1 MKVAVLV
8 AVLANF
14 ALFFWLRWAVPAVPP
29 LAAGLVP
36 APVLRHPLRLISGNA
51 GVAHCLRLAPS
62 ANATV
67 AGARAAR
74 LRQQGFDAHR
84 VAESQSKARGYW
96 VLLSG
101 FVDVSSAHAAAAKLR
116 QGGIKDLFVLS
127 SSHAGQTSLSL
138 GLFRDL
144 DHARKRANQAR
155 ALGFQPQIH
164 ERFRSTLQW
173 TVQVPATA
181 SARAAFP
188 ATAVTPSRC
197 QGWG

>member
-14 ALFFWLRWAVPAVPP
+14 ALFFWLRWAVPAVPLP
-29 LAAGLVP
+29 VAGLVP
-36 APVLRHPLRLISGNA
+36 APRVRHPLRLIDGTGTA
-51 GVAHCLRLAPS
+51 DCLRLAPS

-74 LRQQGFDAHR
+74 LRRQGFDAHR
-84 VAESQSKARGYW
+84 VAESQSKASGYW

-101 FVDVSSAHAAAAKLR
+101 FADASSAHAAAAKLR
-116 QGGIKDLFVLS
+116 QGGIEDLLVLS

-144 DHARKRANQAR
+144 DHAHKRADQVR
-155 ALGFQPQIH
+155 TLGFQPQIH
-164 ERFRSTLQW
+164 ERFRSTPQW
-173 TVQVPATA
+173 TVQVPTTA

-188 ATAVTPSRC
+188 ATAATPSLC
-197 QGWG
+197 QSWG

>member
-1 MKVAVLV
+1 MKVTVLI

-14 ALFFWLRWAVPAVPP
+14 ALFFWVRWAAPGAPSSDV
-29 LAAGLVP
+29 GLVP
-36 APVLRHPLRLISGNA
+36 APMVRHPLKLVSGDG

-74 LRQQGFDAHR
+74 LRRQGFDAHR
-84 VAESQSKARGYW
+84 VAESQLKASGYW

-101 FVDVSSAHAAAAKLR
+101 FADASSARAVAAKLR
-116 QGGIKDLFVLS
+116 QDGIEDLFVLS
-127 SSHAGQTSLSL
+127 DSHAGQAGLSL

-144 DHARKRANQAR
+144 DHARKRAGQVR
-155 ALGFQPQIH
+155 TLGFQPQIH

-173 TVQVPATA
+173 TVQVPATT
-181 SARAAFP
+181 STRAAFP
-188 ATAVTPSRC
+188 VTAATPSLC